1 MTAPRDRG
9 DYVLHG
15 EKTWIS
21 NGGIADVCAVF
32 ARSGEAP
39 GAKGLSAFIVPAGLP
54 GFEVVERLH
63 TIAPH
68 PLARLRFTDC
78 RLPAAALLG
87 QPGQGF
93 RIAMSVPDVFRST
106 VAAAALGFSRRALDE
121 ALARVASRHV
131 RGAPLSDLQMVQ
143 GHVADMALGVDA
155 AAPLTYRASWTKDT
169 GAARVT
175 REAATAKLHATETA
189 QKVIDTAVQLHGFDY
204 PERLDAGA
212 VVVNT
217 MPMLRAAVSAGETLP
232 KPICDEWM
240 EKTGK
245 PVLDRIGSTD
255 MLHNFINNRFADRK
269 PGCTG
274 KPVGGYEARVI
285 GPDGQ
290 QLPPG
295 EMGRLAV
302 RGPTGCRY
310 LRGERQ
316 KDDVQDGWNVTGDAF
331 FVDEDGDVHFA
342 ARNDDIIA
350 SSGYTIAG
358 PEVEAALL
366 PHPAV
371 TEWAV
376 IGVPDEDRGAIVQAP
391 VVIGADAVA
400 GDRIAKI
407 LQDHV
412 KATIAPHKHPRAIVF
427 TTALPKTES
436 GKIQQFRQRDMT

>member
-1 MTAPRDRG
+1 MRRG
-9 DYVLHG
+9 FRRSSYRRACRASR
-15 EKTWIS
+15 WS
-21 NGGIADVCAVF
+21 NGCIHA
-32 ARSGEAP
+32 
-39 GAKGLSAFIVPAGLP
+39 
-54 GFEVVERLH
+54 
-63 TIAPH
+63 IAPH

-240 EKTGK
+240 ERTGK

-376 IGVPDEDRGAIVQAP
+376 IGVPDEDRG
-391 VVIGADAVA
+391 
-400 GDRIAKI
+400 R
-407 LQDHV
+407 
-412 KATIAPHKHPRAIVF
+412 
-427 TTALPKTES
+427 S
-436 GKIQQFRQRDMT
+436 FRHLW